1 MDKPAEKIK
10 YFAYVRKST
19 EGDERQALSIESQ
32 KDKVKEIH
40 PHLDIVDVLEEKH
53 SAFKPYNRPV
63 FESMLKRIKKGEA
76 QGIIAWHPDRLSRN
90 EIDASNITYLIRT
103 NIILDLKFGSYNFDN
118 SPEGIMMLQLALS
131 QSQYFSSKLGKDVK
145 RGLEQKIKLGWLPG
159 LAPEGYLND
168 LRLEK
173 GNRTIIIDKQ
183 RFPLLRKA
191 FDLFLTGTYSANQ
204 VLEILNDKW
213 GYKTRKKKKEGGKS
227 LSRTVWYKMLVNPFY
242 AGIITYNGK
251 ESKGKHKPLITIDEH
266 NRIRQLLGERGGNRK
281 PSKRDF
287 LFGGMFKCGF
297 CGCAITAEHKNKFIK
312 CDKKIKEYEYYHCTH
327 KKKEIKC
334 KEGSVEEN
342 IISDDIISKL
352 ERLEMHPKFLEWA
365 LEHLD
370 QQKGVEKVKNNAVEQ
385 SVAKEAEKIKAEI
398 SGLNKMR
405 ARDVIDDEEYLKEKE
420 ILKKQL
426 DKLQQKTETK
436 EDVER
441 IIELTKEKYIFCAYA
456 RKRYLNGDE
465 NVKREILEDLGSNRE
480 IKDKKVLISLEKWF
494 IPIYLMTKKHNEE
507 MARLEPEKFG
517 YDYNKNEALYR
528 LRSSWLRGL
537 GSNQRN
543 PR

>member
-1 MDKPAEKIK
+1 
-10 YFAYVRKST
+10 
-19 EGDERQALSIESQ
+19 
-32 KDKVKEIH
+32 
-40 PHLDIVDVLEEKH
+40 
-53 SAFKPYNRPV
+53 
-63 FESMLKRIKKGEA
+63 
-76 QGIIAWHPDRLSRN
+76 
-90 EIDASNITYLIRT
+90 
-103 NIILDLKFGSYNFDN
+103 
-118 SPEGIMMLQLALS
+118 
-131 QSQYFSSKLGKDVK
+131 
-145 RGLEQKIKLGWLPG
+145 
-159 LAPEGYLND
+159 
-168 LRLEK
+168 
-173 GNRTIIIDKQ
+173 
-183 RFPLLRKA
+183 
-191 FDLFLTGTYSANQ
+191 
-204 VLEILNDKW
+204 
-213 GYKTRKKKKEGGKS
+213 
-227 LSRTVWYKMLVNPFY
+227 MLVNPFY